1 MTMLFFGNRKAKKM
15 IKEID
20 PATLELWLSSDEAVL
35 IDVREPDEFQ
45 SGHIEGAISIPLS
58 VFPQTYNHDTYPADK
73 KIVFQCKA
81 GGRSMRAC
89 QVVCEMAEVEDNVY
103 NLAGGIGSWTAS
115 GRKVVA

>member
-1 MTMLFFGNRKAKKM
+1 M
-15 IKEID
+15 IQEID
-20 PATLELWLSSDEAVL
+20 AQTLESWLKNNEAVL
-35 IDVREPDEFQ
+35 IDVRETDEFQ

-58 VFPQTYNHDTYPADK
+58 IFPVKYNHEDYPSDK

-89 QVVCEMAEVEDNVY
+89 QIVCDIASDEDNVY
-103 NLAGGIGSWTAS
+103 NLAGGIGAWQSG